1 MGIFAERLKTAMQ
14 RADMTSAQLAKQTG
28 IGRSSISQWLS
39 DKYVAKHD
47 KVTTLATALNVEPE
61 WLLGATDEA
70 TPTVATPVVEAAP
83 ATPAVD
89 PELLAIWE
97 QLDAIQRTKLLKK
110 ANKLLEKES
119 IPTIKHKAKRK
130 KKKSKKHKA

>member
-47 KVTTLATALNVEPE
+47 KVTTLAVALNVEPE